1 MPRTQRWTVL
11 IILAIWS
18 FLYFLPLNAAGTG
31 YTENPLTH
39 RKASRVYAAPNR
51 DSLPIGL
58 ILDGQPLQ
66 ALARLGDF
74 LRIDYQG
81 LTAYIHMEQVA
92 QLASFENYVNC
103 SPESP
108 DTIPVTTLKPL
119 ELEQLR
125 YRILNRA
132 NAQLGQP
139 YVYGGQEPGGFDCS
153 GLMEYVFH
161 YSGFSIP
168 RTADSQL
175 AQGVAIDKRDLLPGD
190 LVFFNNPEESPEF
203 ITHVGLYIGG
213 GRFLHASVV
222 NGVCIRSLETGY
234 YAEHF
239 VCARR
244 LLHSSASAIPSYDYF
259 TLN

>member
-1 MPRTQRWTVL
+1 
-11 IILAIWS
+11 
-18 FLYFLPLNAAGTG
+18 
-31 YTENPLTH
+31 
-39 RKASRVYAAPNR
+39 
-51 DSLPIGL
+51 
-58 ILDGQPLQ
+58 
-66 ALARLGDF
+66 
-74 LRIDYQG
+74 
-81 LTAYIHMEQVA
+81 
-92 QLASFENYVNC
+92 
-103 SPESP
+103 
-108 DTIPVTTLKPL
+108 
-119 ELEQLR
+119 
-125 YRILNRA
+125 
-132 NAQLGQP
+132 
-139 YVYGGQEPGGFDCS
+139 
-153 GLMEYVFH
+153 MEYVFH

-213 GRFLHASVV
+213 GRFLHASVA

-244 LLHSSASAIPSYDYF
+244 LLNASASAIPSYDYF